1 MKSLIKCV
9 LTLGVVFVALG
20 QAPEAQGNSERKVT
34 DYKRM
39 AGLDL
44 TQFTEKQQATILKR
58 ANSEGCDCGCKMT
71 VAECR
76 NEDSTCSK
84 GARLAEAIIKDVT
97 GVFVKVKLPQK
108 KTDNRIGQ
116 PLDMKFTAVDG
127 TKVDLAKMKGK
138 VVLIDFWATWCGP
151 CIAELP
157 SVKKTYK
164 KLNPKGFEIIGISL
178 DTKESA
184 LKRFIKKENMPWPQ
198 FFDGKGWS
206 NSLAK
211 KHGIRSIPAMWLVDK
226 QGNLVDLNARANL
239 EQKVED
245 LLGAPTPEVK

>member
-9 LTLGVVFVALG
+9 LTLGLIFVVLG
-20 QAPEAQGNSERKVT
+20 QESEAQENIEKKVT
-34 DYKRM
+34 DYKKM

-44 TQFTEKQQATILKR
+44 TQFTEEQQATILKR

-84 GARLAEAIIKDVT
+84 GVRLAEAIIKDVT
-97 GVFVKVKLPQK
+97 GVAVKVKLPK
-108 KTDNRIGQ
+108 KKPDNRIGQ

-198 FFDGKGWS
+198 FFDGKGWK
-206 NSLAK
+206 NSISTA
-211 KHGIRSIPAMWLVDK
+211 HGIRSIPAMWLVDK
-226 QGNLVDLNARANL
+226 QGNLADLNARADL
-239 EQKVED
+239 EGKVEA
-245 LLGAPTPEVK
+245 LLAAPDAK